1 MPVRLIRPKRFGDSR
16 GWFSEVYSEKTFNQL
31 GINDHFVQDNH
42 SLSRPIGT
50 LRGLHYQTPPFGQ
63 AKLVRCVR
71 GRIFDV
77 AVDIRHGSPTY
88 GKWVGAELSAD
99 EGEQLYIPIG
109 FAHGFLTL
117 EADSEVCYK
126 VSAIYSPAND
136 GGILWNDPDIA
147 IAWPLSPDRA
157 PILSGKDAEQQLLG
171 EFDSPF
177 EYDGNPLKPLVGDD
191 EPPKKR
197 DEDRS

>member
-16 GWFSEVYSEKTFNQL
+16 GWFAEVYSEKTFNEL

-99 EGEQLYIPIG
+99 TGEQLYIPIG

-126 VSAIYSPAND
+126 VSAVYSPAND

-147 IAWPLSPDRA
+147 IAWPLVPDRA

-177 EYDGNPLKPLVGDD
+177 EYDGNPLTLVGGEDD
-191 EPPKKR
+191 
-197 DEDRS
+197 

>member
-1 MPVRLIRPKRFGDSR
+1 VPVRLIRPKRFGDSR
-16 GWFSEVYSEKTFNQL
+16 GWFAEVYSEKAFNEL

-77 AVDIRHGSPTY
+77 AVDIRRGSPTY
-88 GKWVGAELSAD
+88 GRWVGAELSA
-99 EGEQLYIPIG
+99 EKGEQLYLPIG

-126 VSAIYSPAND
+126 VSAVYSPAND
-136 GGILWNDPDIA
+136 GGIRWNDPDVA

-157 PILSGKDAEQQLLG
+157 PILSGKDAEQQLLV

-177 EYDGNPLKPLVGDD
+177 EYDGNPLTPLVGDD
-191 EPPKKR
+191 E
-197 DEDRS
+197 